1 MNIIILLSFIYS
13 SCRTPNI
20 AKTLGVSKQR
30 LGYNAR
36 NWIDVFC
43 NHRIRDKSE
52 ELKKKNIL
60 IMYIRIDKNTSTG

>member
-13 SCRTPNI
+13 SCHTPNI
-20 AKTLGVSKQR
+20 AKMLGVSKQR

-36 NWIDVFC
+36 NWIDIFC

-52 ELKKKNIL
+52 KLKKNIL
-60 IMYIRIDKNTSTG
+60 IMYIRNDKNTSTG